1 MILFWRNYQRSM
13 LSVLGVLSAFGC
25 GTLIGFGGA
34 AGIAVVAG
42 ILLVAAAVWKPELVF
57 IASILTMIAGQLVR
71 LPLLG
76 DDSGVLLND
85 LILPPLIILWA
96 VKRLLVGRWNFP
108 RHSLTLPI
116 ALVIATMLVSVV
128 ANYRGYAATELLS
141 GILYQVRWI
150 EYVAVLLMG
159 FDFFRNHARVLHYL
173 TLLTICGVVVSL
185 LGFVQL
191 VIFPDFS
198 FMAPAGWDPHVGRLL
213 STWFDPNF
221 LAGWLALLITV
232 ALAIALA
239 LPWSR
244 ARWWWA
250 AIATMTLAVVLTF
263 SRSGYL
269 ALIAGTGF
277 VTLMRSRAIFFL
289 GLLAAIAMIFFV
301 PRVQERV
308 VGIRTV
314 DETAQLRIVS
324 WQNAFEVI
332 NDHLWFGVGYNLYRY
347 VQVEYGFLDDTK
359 IHSASGSDSSLLSI
373 WVTTGFLG
381 LVAYVWLLLAMFREA
396 WRTWR
401 DRALSSEWRGF
412 GLGVFAGLLALVLHA
427 QFVNGLLYPHIMQT
441 VWIFLA
447 MAIMLRQ
454 PSASNS
460 TSSH

>member
-1 MILFWRNYQRSM
+1 MNDFWQNNQRAA
-13 LSVLGVLSAFGC
+13 VLILSAITALGC
-25 GTLIGFGGA
+25 GALIGFGGVLGVA
-34 AGIAVVAG
+34 AVAG
-42 ILLVAAAVWKPELVF
+42 LLLFGAAIWKPELAF
-57 IASILTMIAGQLVR
+57 IASILTIMAGQLIR

-96 VKRLLVGRWNFP
+96 VRRLLVGRWNLP

-128 ANYRGYAATELLS
+128 VNYQGYASTELLS
-141 GILYQVRWI
+141 GILYQVRWV
-150 EYVAVLLMG
+150 EYAAILLMG
-159 FDFFRNHARVLHYL
+159 FDFFRTHARTWNYVVLL
-173 TLLTICGVVVSL
+173 MVSGVVVSL
-185 LGFVQL
+185 LGFAQL
-191 VIFPDFS
+191 MIFPDFS

-232 ALAIALA
+232 ALAVALA

-244 ARWWWA
+244 ARWWWL
-250 AIATMTLAVVLTF
+250 AIGVMTLAVVLTF

-269 ALIAGTGF
+269 ALIAGTGL

-289 GLLAAIAMIFFV
+289 GLLAAIATIFLI

-332 NDHLWFGVGYNLYRY
+332 DDHPWFGVGYNLYRY

-359 IHSASGSDSSLLSI
+359 IHSASGSDSSLLSV
-373 WVTTGFLG
+373 WVTTGVFG
-381 LVAYVWLLLAMFREA
+381 IVAYFWLLLAMFREA

-401 DRALSSEWRGF
+401 DRALSGEWRGF

-441 VWIFLA
+441 LWILLA
-447 MAIMLRQ
+447 MIIMIRQ
-454 PSASNS
+454 PYADA
-460 TSSH
+460 